1 MPTVTVRN
9 EHKAYLERTARALS
23 ERSGTRVTMTE
34 VLQSI
39 LDICIQDEG
48 VYETR
53 SSNPVQPD
61 KRDIYVVERSTRTR
75 SLTLEEI
82 LSSIEC
88 SD

>member
-1 MPTVTVRN
+1 MPSVTVRN

-48 VYETR
+48 MYDPR
-53 SSNPVQPD
+53 SSAPVQPD
-61 KRDIYVVERSTRTR
+61 KRDIYVVERNTRTR

-88 SD
+88 LD